1 MESAP
6 RRSGHDCT
14 DSLSPWF
21 QSSCG
26 SRREQPRAVA
36 GTRSLPPSRA
46 GLVGSLARS
55 SALVMI
61 TNVYTGIFSYGLS
74 GAPCHTPPA
83 PLSRRAREAEVP
95 PPPRPQQET
104 GSDHQ
109 VFTPRCFSY
118 LPVLLLPLLPLNY
131 VCFINVFKCKLLFLI
146 V

>member
-55 SALVMI
+55 LVRTRNDHKCLHRDIFIRSLRSTLPHSA
-61 TNVYTGIFSYGLS
+61 
-74 GAPCHTPPA
+74 GAALPP
-83 PLSRRAREAEVP
+83 RARGRGPAAAASPARDWVRP
-95 PPPRPQQET
+95 PSFYST
-104 GSDHQ
+104 
-109 VFTPRCFSY
+109 
-118 LPVLLLPLLPLNY
+118 VLLIPARTAVAAVASKLRLLY
-131 VCFINVFKCKLLFLI
+131 
-146 V
+146 

>member
-21 QSSCG
+21 ESSCG

-46 GLVGSLARS
+46 GPVGSLARS

-74 GAPCHTPPA
+74 GAPCHTRRRRSPA
-83 PLSRRAREAEVP
+83 AREAES
-95 PPPRPQQET
+95 RRRRLPQQET